1 MSNAAETE
9 RDRISSMFD
18 RAEDLRDYP
27 GDYFPARIKA
37 KKALAAWREK
47 YPEAAAAEAAEHAA
61 LRAADEARREEQH
74 RTSFVGRGLD

>member
-9 RDRISSMFD
+9 RHRIDLMFD

-27 GDYFPARIKA
+27 GDYFPAKIKA

-47 YPEAAAAEAAEHAA
+47 YPEAAAEEAAEHAA
-61 LRAADEARREEQH
+61 REAAEKARKDEQY
-74 RTSFVGRGLD
+74 RTSFVARGLD